1 MCSSVM
7 ERQAIGGGQA
17 MPRASTAKYT
27 TKQKTKAR
35 LIEQSYERRG
45 VAPKEAAARAWAT
58 VNKQTGGGEK
68 SGSGRATPAWKKS
81 AARRDSAR
89 RANATRHGHSPN
101 AGHRLHSA

>member
-1 MCSSVM
+1 
-7 ERQAIGGGQA
+7 
-17 MPRASTAKYT
+17 MPRGSKAKYT

-35 LIEQSYERRG
+35 LIEKSYERRG

-68 SGSGRATPAWKKS
+68 SGSGRFMPARNKA

-89 RANATRHGHSPN
+89 RAHAR
-101 AGHRLHSA
+101 